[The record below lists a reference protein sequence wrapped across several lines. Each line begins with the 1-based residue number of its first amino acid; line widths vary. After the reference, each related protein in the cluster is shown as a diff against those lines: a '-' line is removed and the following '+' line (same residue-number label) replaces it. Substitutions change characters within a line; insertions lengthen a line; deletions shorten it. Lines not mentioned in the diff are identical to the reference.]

1 MSNDKL
7 PDEIELKKDFE
18 KFLALREKIN
28 SQIEYFNK
36 NANPETI
43 DKIKKIKEEFSGLS
57 EKEKKEKICKK
68 VS

>member
-18 KFLALREKIN
+18 KFLALKEKIN

-36 NANPETI
+36 NGAEI
-43 DKIKKIKEEFSGLS
+43 GRASCRER
-57 EKEKKEKICKK
+57 
-68 VS
+68 V